1 MLCHMAKSAAAAADQ
16 RVADL
21 LGRGKAGSALHVLIP
36 AIRIG
41 LPYRSVQSLAK
52 FLAASTEEVA
62 LSIGVPRRTL
72 DRRRTEGRL
81 DARTSEKV
89 ARLARVAAR
98 AEQVLGDVA
107 EMRRWLRA
115 PNRAL
120 GMATPLSMLDMDLGA
135 DAVLDVLGRLEHGV
149 YS

>member
-1 MLCHMAKSAAAAADQ
+1 MAKSVAALAEE
-16 RVADL
+16 RVAGL
-21 LGRGKAGSALHVLIP
+21 LGRTKAGSAAHVLIP
-36 AIRIG
+36 ALRTG
-41 LPYRSVQSLAK
+41 LAYRSVAALAK
-52 FLAASTEEVA
+52 FLDAPIEELAV
-62 LSIGVPRRTL
+62 SIGVPRRTL
-72 DRRRTEGRL
+72 DRRKAEGRL

-107 EMRRWLRA
+107 AMRRWLRT

-120 GMATPLSMLDMDLGA
+120 GMVTPLSMLDMDLGA
-135 DAVLDVLGRLEHGV
+135 EAVLDVLGRLEHGV